1 MGKTSV
7 VATLAA
13 ALATGSL
20 LTGLTSPTALTGPT
34 GSAGPTGPTSSA
46 GAPPHAPAVAAEAD
60 SGPGGSPQSADAP
73 PGPGV
78 DLDTVTIPELQDRMA
93 DGSLTPSALT
103 AAYLRRIKAINP
115 KIHAVL
121 RTDPTAL
128 RQAAASDARHRHGG
142 TRGPLDGIPVL
153 LKDNV
158 NTRDMPTTA
167 GSSAL
172 AGTPPDTDAPLV
184 TRLRDAGAVILGKT
198 NLSEWANF
206 RAAKPTSGW
215 SAVGGQTHNPYVLD
229 RNPCGSSSG
238 SAAALAASLSQVA
251 IGTETD
257 GSIVCPAGMNGV
269 VGHKPSHGLVSQ
281 TGVVP
286 ISAEQD
292 TAGPMA
298 RNVTDAALTL
308 SVLSGGDASHP
319 GRTSSPRRTAL
330 PGGTSH
336 PAGSSSLP
344 GGRSGGFGPTSP
356 LGSPD
361 LLGELTH
368 RGSLHGK
375 RIGLWRLPSL
385 GPEVDAVM
393 TRTAAKLRT
402 AGAEVV
408 EVTPPYQQR
417 LAELE
422 FPALYSEFHRDIDAY
437 LATRHGPRN
446 LAALIGFHRTHP
458 AERTCFAG
466 QELFERALVAPPTT
480 DPAYRAKRA
489 ELKDL
494 SRRSLDE
501 TLSTHRLD
509 AIAAPTNPPAWTTDC
524 ARGDNDV
531 IPSSTPAAVAGYPS
545 LSVPA
550 GFVNKLPVGLL
561 LMAGDHQDAALLSL
575 GAMVQHRLD
584 AWRAPGYLSSVGPD
598 TSR

>member
-1 MGKTSV
+1 MRKRSAATV
-7 VATLAA
+7 VATLVV
-13 ALATGSL
+13 GSL
-20 LTGLTSPTALTGPT
+20 C
-34 GSAGPTGPTSSA
+34 A
-46 GAPPHAPAVAAEAD
+46 GAPHPRAEAAEA
-60 SGPGGSPQSADAP
+60 GI
-73 PGPGV
+73 
-78 DLDTVTIPELQDRMA
+78 DLDTVTIPELQARMA
-93 DGSLTPSALT
+93 GGSLTSSALT
-103 AAYLRRIKAINP
+103 TAYLRRIRDIDP
-115 KIHAVL
+115 TIHAVL

-128 RQAAASDARHRHGG
+128 RQAAASDVRHRRGD

-158 NTRDMPTTA
+158 NTSGMPTTA
-167 GSSAL
+167 GSLAL
-172 AGTPPDTDAPLV
+172 AGRPPDTDAALV

-215 SAVGGQTHNPYVLD
+215 SAVGGQTNNPYVLD

-238 SAAALAASLSQVA
+238 SAAALAASLAQVA

-269 VGHKPSHGLVSQ
+269 VGHKPSLGLVSQ
-281 TGVVP
+281 DGVVP

-298 RNVTDAALTL
+298 RNVTDTALTL
-308 SVLSGGDASHP
+308 AVLSGGATAHRPDEPARP
-319 GRTSSPRRTAL
+319 GRLR
-330 PGGTSH
+330 
-336 PAGSSSLP
+336 
-344 GGRSGGFGPTSP
+344 
-356 LGSPD
+356 
-361 LLGELTH
+361 
-368 RGSLHGK
+368 GK

-385 GPEVDAVM
+385 GAEVDAVM
-393 TRTAAKLRT
+393 TRTAKELRR

-408 EVTPPYQQR
+408 EVTPPYQKR

-422 FPALYSEFHRDIDAY
+422 FPALLSEFHRDIDVY
-437 LATRHGPRN
+437 LATREGPRD
-446 LAALIGFHRTHP
+446 LAELVAFNRTHP

-466 QELFERALVAPPTT
+466 QELFEQALAAPSTA
-480 DPAYRAKRA
+480 DPEYRAMRA

-501 TLSTHRLD
+501 TMTAHRLD
-509 AIAAPTNPPAWTTDC
+509 AITSPTNPPAWTTDC

-550 GFVNKLPVGLL
+550 GWVGELPVGLL
-561 LMAGDHQDAALLSL
+561 LMAGDHQDGTLLSL
-575 GAMVQHRLD
+575 GAAVERRLH
-584 AWRAPGYLSSVGPD
+584 AWRAPRYLPSVTP
-598 TSR
+598 

>member
-1 MGKTSV
+1 MLIAVTAV
-7 VATLAA
+7 
-13 ALATGSL
+13 GSL
-20 LTGLTSPTALTGPT
+20 LAGTPVPGALAAESGAGSSPSP
-34 GSAGPTGPTSSA
+34 A
-46 GAPPHAPAVAAEAD
+46 GAR
-60 SGPGGSPQSADAP
+60 P
-73 PGPGV
+73 PGPAGV
-78 DLDTVTIPELQDRMA
+78 DLETVTIPELQARMA
-93 DGSLTPSALT
+93 DGSLTSSALT
-103 AAYLRRIKAINP
+103 AAYLQRIETVDP
-115 KIHAVL
+115 KINAVL

-128 RQAAASDARHRHGG
+128 RQAAASDIRHRHGRA
-142 TRGPLDGIPVL
+142 RGPLDGIPVL

-158 NTRDMPTTA
+158 NTRGMPTTA
-167 GSSAL
+167 GSLAL
-172 AGTPPDTDAPLV
+172 AGSPPDTDAALV

-215 SAVGGQTHNPYVLD
+215 SAVGGQTGNPYVLD

-269 VGHKPSHGLVSQ
+269 VGHKPSLGLVSQ
-281 TGVVP
+281 AGVVP

-308 SVLSGGDASHP
+308 AVLRGD
-319 GRTSSPRRTAL
+319 
-330 PGGTSH
+330 
-336 PAGSSSLP
+336 GSSQPGVAGATRASGASGSLP
-344 GGRSGGFGPTSP
+344 EESARPGTLR
-356 LGSPD
+356 
-361 LLGELTH
+361 
-368 RGSLHGK
+368 GK

-385 GPEVDAVM
+385 GPEVDALM
-393 TRTAAKLRT
+393 TRTAEKLRS

-408 EVTPPYQQR
+408 QVTPPYQER
-417 LAELE
+417 LAQLE
-422 FPALYSEFHRDIDAY
+422 YPALLSEFHRDIDAY
-437 LATRHGPRN
+437 LATRKGPRN
-446 LAALIGFHRTHP
+446 LAELIEFNRAHP

-466 QELFERALVAPPTT
+466 QELFEQALAAPATT
-480 DPAYRAKRA
+480 DPGYRVMRA

-501 TLSTHRLD
+501 TMAAHRLD

-550 GFVNKLPVGLL
+550 GFVNELPVGLL
-561 LMAGDHQDAALLSL
+561 LTAGDRQDAKLLSL
-575 GAMVQHRLD
+575 GAAVEHRLE
-584 AWRAPGYLSSVGPD
+584 AWRAPRYLPTVGPG

>member
-1 MGKTSV
+1 MGKRSTAAMT
-7 VATLAA
+7 VALVAVSLVTGAPSPSA
-13 ALATGSL
+13 QAEAPGTGGPPPAGSL
-20 LTGLTSPTALTGPT
+20 RTL
-34 GSAGPTGPTSSA
+34 
-46 GAPPHAPAVAAEAD
+46 
-60 SGPGGSPQSADAP
+60 
-73 PGPGV
+73 GV
-78 DLDTVTIPELQDRMA
+78 DLDRVTIPELQRRMA
-93 DGSLTPSALT
+93 DGSLTSSALT
-103 AAYLRRIKAINP
+103 TAYLQRIEAVNP
-115 KIHAVL
+115 RIHAVL

-128 RQAAASDARHRHGG
+128 RQAAASDARHRRGE

-167 GSSAL
+167 GSLAL
-172 AGTPPDTDAPLV
+172 AGRPPGADAALV

-198 NLSEWANF
+198 NPSEWANF

-215 SAVGGQTHNPYVLD
+215 SAVGGQTNNPYVLD

-269 VGHKPSHGLVSQ
+269 VGHKPSLGLVSQ
-281 TGVVP
+281 AGVVP

-308 SVLSGGDASHP
+308 AVLSGGRAT
-319 GRTSSPRRTAL
+319 G
-330 PGGTSH
+330 
-336 PAGSSSLP
+336 
-344 GGRSGGFGPTSP
+344 SGGSVGPTDRP
-356 LGSPD
+356 ANADGL
-361 LLGELTH
+361 
-368 RGSLHGK
+368 RGR

-385 GPEVDAVM
+385 GPRVDAVM
-393 TRTAAKLRT
+393 TGTAEKLRA

-408 EVTPPYQQR
+408 EVTPPHQER
-417 LAELE
+417 LAALE
-422 FPALYSEFHRDIDAY
+422 FPALLSEFHRDIDAY
-437 LATRHGPRN
+437 LATREGPRD
-446 LAALIGFHRTHP
+446 LAALIGFNRAHP

-466 QELFERALVAPPTT
+466 QELFEQALAAPPTT
-480 DPAYRAKRA
+480 SPEYRAMRA

-494 SRRSLDE
+494 SRRSIDE
-501 TLSTHRLD
+501 TMAAHRLD
-509 AIAAPTNPPAWTTDC
+509 AIASPANPPAWTTDC

-550 GFVNKLPVGLL
+550 GFVGELPVGLL
-561 LMAGDHQDAALLSL
+561 LIGGDHQDARLLTL
-575 GAMVQHRLD
+575 GAAVEHRLD
-584 AWRAPGYLSSVGPD
+584 AWRAPRYLPSVGPD
-598 TSR
+598 M

>member
-1 MGKTSV
+1 MRMRST
-7 VATLAA
+7 AALLAA
-13 ALATGSL
+13 LVAAPL
-20 LTGLTSPTALTGPT
+20 LTGAP
-34 GSAGPTGPTSSA
+34 GSRAEAAEPGVAGPSPQA
-46 GAPPHAPAVAAEAD
+46 
-60 SGPGGSPQSADAP
+60 GSPPAL
-73 PGPGV
+73 GV
-78 DLDTVTIPELQDRMA
+78 DLDTVTIPELQARMA
-93 DGSLTPSALT
+93 EGSLTSSALT
-103 AAYLRRIKAINP
+103 TAYLWRIKTIDP
-115 KIHAVL
+115 KINAVL

-128 RQAAASDARHRHGG
+128 RQAAASDARHRRGD

-158 NTRDMPTTA
+158 DTRGMPTTA
-167 GSSAL
+167 GSLAL
-172 AGTPPDTDAPLV
+172 AGDRPDNDAGLV
-184 TRLRDAGAVILGKT
+184 TRLRDEGAVILGKT

-215 SAVGGQTHNPYVLD
+215 SATGGQTNNPYVLD

-269 VGHKPSHGLVSQ
+269 VGHKPSLGLVSQ

-298 RNVTDAALTL
+298 RNVVDAALTL
-308 SVLSGGDASHP
+308 SVLGTGDTARSLGALDGLTHP
-319 GRTSSPRRTAL
+319 GGLR
-330 PGGTSH
+330 
-336 PAGSSSLP
+336 
-344 GGRSGGFGPTSP
+344 
-356 LGSPD
+356 
-361 LLGELTH
+361 
-368 RGSLHGK
+368 GK

-393 TRTAAKLRT
+393 TRTADRLRT
-402 AGAEVV
+402 AGAKVV
-408 EVTPPYQQR
+408 EVTPPYQNR

-422 FPALYSEFHRDIDAY
+422 FPALLSEFHRDINAY
-437 LATRHGPRN
+437 LATRDGPRN
-446 LAALIGFHRTHP
+446 LAELIEFNRTHP

-466 QELFERALVAPPTT
+466 QELFEQALVAPPTT
-480 DPAYRAKRA
+480 DPGYRAMRT

-494 SRRSLDE
+494 SRRSIDE
-501 TLSTHRLD
+501 TMATHRLD

-550 GFVNKLPVGLL
+550 GSVNELPVGLL
-561 LMAGDHQDAALLSL
+561 LMAGDRQDAELLSL
-575 GAMVQHRLD
+575 GAAVEHRLD
-584 AWRAPGYLSSVGPD
+584 AWRAPRYLPSVGKG
-598 TSR
+598 S